1 MGKSGGCT
9 CEEAGV
15 YSRAEPDKTYRDR
28 MTAQKDAL
36 AGHALRLDIASLRRM
51 CDPKSLAFSTTADL
65 TPFDGMIGQ
74 SRALEALD
82 LGARIDK
89 PGFNLFVLGERG
101 TARHGTVRSLIESY
115 AQKMPS
121 PADWIYV
128 ANWEQPDRPHAIS
141 LPAGRAL
148 KFKLALDAA
157 IDELMAL
164 VPAVYE
170 SADYQARRR
179 VALEESSAA
188 QEKAFEGLSE
198 KARGQNIAL
207 LRTQTGFTFAP
218 VVDNNVITPDA
229 FNALPEEK
237 RKEFIGHIESLQQE
251 LALLLERVPLWDRER
266 RQKMSALDQEF
277 ARRVITNVMKDVA
290 GGIADLTEVRDHVDA
305 MTEEL
310 IRHFGMFRASGPTR
324 KDEATAEP
332 SQQEDDDPRLR
343 RFRVNLFVGDGEKTC
358 APVIVEDNPSL
369 GNLIGRIEQQAQMGA
384 LFTDFSLI
392 RPGSLHMANG
402 GFLLIDARRLLIE
415 PYAWEMLK
423 RSLRARAVSIESP
436 TDRMSIMSTQGLR
449 PDAIPLSTKVILFGD
464 RRLYYTLFEGDPDFS
479 ELFKVAVDFEDTVDW
494 TPETTTSYA
503 QLIGSIARHEGL
515 RPLSADAVALVIEEL
530 AREAEDSTKLSLRI
544 GTLADHL
551 REAEFWSAQSGH
563 KVIDAADIDRATDAW
578 TRRHDRARLQGQE
591 MIEREIMLV
600 DTAGA
605 KVGQINGLAV
615 MSLGGYAFGKPSRIT
630 ASVRVGSGEVID
642 VEREVALG
650 GPLHSKGVL
659 ILGSFLSSR
668 YARDLPP
675 SLHASLVFEQSY
687 GGVDGD
693 SASSTELYA
702 LLSALAQVP
711 IRQNIAVTGS
721 VNQRGEV
728 QAIGGVNEKI
738 EGFFALCESRGL
750 DGTHGVLIPR
760 ANVQHLMLERE
771 VVDAVRQGKFHVF
784 SASTIDEGIELLTG
798 LPAGERDTSGN
809 YPAGTINRLVED
821 RLIAF
826 AEARRRFI
834 QAR

>member
-1 MGKSGGCT
+1 
-9 CEEAGV
+9 
-15 YSRAEPDKTYRDR
+15 
-28 MTAQKDAL
+28 MTSQKDTL
-36 AGHALRLDIASLRRM
+36 ATHALRLDNASLRRT
-51 CDPKSLAFSTTADL
+51 CDPGALAFKTTADL
-65 TPFDGMIGQ
+65 KPFDGMLGQ
-74 SRALEALD
+74 NRALEALD

-101 TARHGTVRSLIESY
+101 TARHGTVRGLIESY
-115 AQKMPS
+115 AQKMPA
-121 PADWIYV
+121 PPDWIYV
-128 ANWEQPDRPHAIS
+128 SNWEQPDRPRAIS

-170 SADYQARRR
+170 SADYQSRRR
-179 VALEESSAA
+179 ATLEESSAE
-188 QEKAFEGLSE
+188 QEKAFEALSE
-198 KARGQNIAL
+198 RARGHNIAL

-218 VVDNNVITPDA
+218 MADGNVIAPEA
-229 FNALPEEK
+229 FNALPEDK
-237 RKEFIGHIESLQQE
+237 RRTFIQHIETCQQE
-251 LALLLERVPLWDRER
+251 LALLLEKVPLWARER
-266 RQKMSALDQEF
+266 RQKMTALDQEF

-290 GGIADLTEVRDHVDA
+290 GGISDLPEVRVHVDE

-310 IRHFGMFRASGPTR
+310 IRHFGMFRASGPAR
-324 KDEATAEP
+324 REDGPAEGP
-332 SQQEDDDPRLR
+332 HQEDDDPRLR
-343 RFRVNLFVGDGEKTC
+343 RFRVNLFVGDGEKNC

-392 RPGSLHMANG
+392 RPGSLHLANG
-402 GFLLIDARRLLIE
+402 GFLLIDARRLLLE

-423 RSLRARAVSIESP
+423 RSLRARQVSIESP

-449 PDAIPLSTKVILFGD
+449 PDTIPLSTKVILFGD
-464 RRLYYTLFEGDPDFS
+464 RNLYYTLFEGDPDFS
-479 ELFKVAVDFEDTVDW
+479 ELFKIAVDFEDTVDW

-515 RPLSADAVALVIEEL
+515 RPLSAEAVALVIEEL

-551 REAEFWSAQSGH
+551 REAEFWAAQSGH
-563 KVIDAADIDRATDAW
+563 KVIDAGDIDRATDAW
-578 TRRHDRARLQGQE
+578 KRRHDRVRIQGQE

-630 ASVRVGSGEVID
+630 ASVRVGNGEVID
-642 VEREVALG
+642 VEREVSLG

-659 ILGSFLSSR
+659 ILGSFLAAR

-702 LLSALAQVP
+702 LLSALADVP
-711 IRQNIAVTGS
+711 IRQSIAVTGS

-738 EGFFALCESRGL
+738 EGFFTLCESRGL

-784 SASTIDEGIELLTG
+784 SAATIDEGIELMTG
-798 LPAGERDTSGN
+798 VPAGERDSTGA
-809 YPAGTINRLVED
+809 YPPGSINRRVED

-834 QAR
+834 QPS

>member
-1 MGKSGGCT
+1 
-9 CEEAGV
+9 
-15 YSRAEPDKTYRDR
+15 
-28 MTAQKDAL
+28 MTSQKDAL
-36 AGHALRLDIASLRRM
+36 ATHALRLDIASLRRT
-51 CDPKSLAFSTTADL
+51 CDPAALTFQTTADL
-65 TPFDGMIGQ
+65 KPFEGMLGQ
-74 SRALEALD
+74 NRALEALD

-101 TARHGTVRSLIESY
+101 TARHGTVRGLIESY
-115 AQKMPS
+115 AQKMPA
-121 PADWIYV
+121 PPDWIYV
-128 ANWEQPDRPHAIS
+128 SNWEQPDRPHAIS

-148 KFKLALDAA
+148 KFKVALDAA

-170 SADYQARRR
+170 SADYQSRRR
-179 VALEESSAA
+179 ATLEESSAE
-188 QEKAFEGLSE
+188 QEKAFEALSE
-198 KARGQNIAL
+198 KARGQEIAV

-218 VVDNNVITPDA
+218 MVDGNVIAPEA
-229 FNALPEEK
+229 FNALPEDK
-237 RKEFIGHIESLQQE
+237 RRTFIKRIETLQQE
-251 LALLLERVPLWDRER
+251 LALLLEKVPLWDRER
-266 RQKMSALDQEF
+266 RQKMTALDQEF

-290 GGIADLTEVRDHVDA
+290 GGISDLAEVRVHVDD

-310 IRHFGMFRASGPTR
+310 IRHFGMFRASGPAR
-324 KDEATAEP
+324 SEDSPAEA
-332 SQQEDDDPRLR
+332 QHQEDDDPRLR
-343 RFRVNLFVGDGEKTC
+343 RFRVNLFVGDGDKNC

-392 RPGSLHMANG
+392 RPGSLHLANG
-402 GFLLIDARRLLIE
+402 GFLLIDARRLLLE

-423 RSLRARAVSIESP
+423 RSLRARQVSIESP

-449 PDAIPLSTKVILFGD
+449 PDTIPLSTKVILFGD
-464 RRLYYTLFEGDPDFS
+464 RQLYYTLFEGDPDFS
-479 ELFKVAVDFEDTVDW
+479 ELFKIAVDFEDTVDW

-515 RPLSADAVALVIEEL
+515 RPLSAEAVALVIEEL

-551 REAEFWSAQSGH
+551 REAEFWAAQSGH
-563 KVIDAADIDRATDAW
+563 KVIDAGDIDRATDAW
-578 TRRHDRARLQGQE
+578 KRRHDRVRIQGQE

-630 ASVRVGSGEVID
+630 ASVRVGNGEVID
-642 VEREVALG
+642 VEREVSLG

-659 ILGSFLSSR
+659 ILGSFLAAR

-702 LLSALAQVP
+702 LLSALADVP
-711 IRQNIAVTGS
+711 IRQSIAVTGS

-750 DGTHGVLIPR
+750 DGTHGVLIPH

-784 SASTIDEGIELLTG
+784 SAATIDEGIELMTG
-798 LPAGERDTSGN
+798 VPAGERDSSGV
-809 YPAGTINRLVED
+809 YPPGTINRRVED

-834 QAR
+834 QPR

>member
-1 MGKSGGCT
+1 
-9 CEEAGV
+9 
-15 YSRAEPDKTYRDR
+15 
-28 MTAQKDAL
+28 
-36 AGHALRLDIASLRRM
+36 
-51 CDPKSLAFSTTADL
+51 
-65 TPFDGMIGQ
+65 
-74 SRALEALD
+74 
-82 LGARIDK
+82 
-89 PGFNLFVLGERG
+89 
-101 TARHGTVRSLIESY
+101 
-115 AQKMPS
+115 
-121 PADWIYV
+121 
-128 ANWEQPDRPHAIS
+128 
-141 LPAGRAL
+141 
-148 KFKLALDAA
+148 
-157 IDELMAL
+157 
-164 VPAVYE
+164 
-170 SADYQARRR
+170 
-179 VALEESSAA
+179 
-188 QEKAFEGLSE
+188 
-198 KARGQNIAL
+198 
-207 LRTQTGFTFAP
+207 
-218 VVDNNVITPDA
+218 
-229 FNALPEEK
+229 
-237 RKEFIGHIESLQQE
+237 
-251 LALLLERVPLWDRER
+251 
-266 RQKMSALDQEF
+266 
-277 ARRVITNVMKDVA
+277 
-290 GGIADLTEVRDHVDA
+290 
-305 MTEEL
+305 
-310 IRHFGMFRASGPTR
+310 
-324 KDEATAEP
+324 
-332 SQQEDDDPRLR
+332 
-343 RFRVNLFVGDGEKTC
+343 VNLFVGDGDKNC

-392 RPGSLHMANG
+392 RPGSLHLANG
-402 GFLLIDARRLLIE
+402 GFLLIDARRLLLE

-423 RSLRARAVSIESP
+423 RSLRARQVSIESP

-449 PDAIPLSTKVILFGD
+449 PDTIPLSTKVILFGD
-464 RRLYYTLFEGDPDFS
+464 RQLYYTLFEGDPDFS
-479 ELFKVAVDFEDTVDW
+479 ELFKIAVDFEDTVDW

-515 RPLSADAVALVIEEL
+515 RPLSAEAVALVIEEL

-551 REAEFWSAQSGH
+551 REAEFWAAQSGH
-563 KVIDAADIDRATDAW
+563 KVIDAGDIDRATDAW
-578 TRRHDRARLQGQE
+578 KRRHDRVRIQGQE

-630 ASVRVGSGEVID
+630 ASVRVGNGEVID
-642 VEREVALG
+642 VEREVSLG

-659 ILGSFLSSR
+659 ILGSFLAAR

-702 LLSALAQVP
+702 LLSALADVP
-711 IRQNIAVTGS
+711 IRQSIAVTGS

-750 DGTHGVLIPR
+750 DGTHGVLIPH

-784 SASTIDEGIELLTG
+784 SAATIDEGIELMTG
-798 LPAGERDTSGN
+798 VPAGERDSSGV
-809 YPAGTINRLVED
+809 YPPGTINRRVED

-834 QAR
+834 QPR